1 MSEIAIFPI
10 DDKVNTTYDI
20 QSDNT
25 IEGHGVLNAS
35 FSMVNVTDERLF
47 TDIKTRGWQIFV
59 SNMPLDTGLYWLM
72 YLKTERNLSLRYTQ
86 GAQILHDEDFEVY
99 YRTCRKPLILGN
111 INANNQLPYCT
122 KLQYIR
128 LEDDRLTMTQKIQS
142 TELSYNSIGKQLSI
156 MDCKTILQHYLN
168 KNGGTEL
175 KFIVYGPWQQIGF
188 TVAGL
193 VQPLCNNDVKKF
205 KIVNLKEP
213 VPCYI
218 YQDQGMK
225 KYVVEQYAT
234 KKLTIDD
241 KDYYIGDLNYFEV
254 NDNET
259 ENE

>member
-20 QSDNT
+20 QNDNT
-25 IEGHGVLNAS
+25 IVGHGVLNAS
-35 FSMVNVTDERLF
+35 FSMVNVTDERMF
-47 TDIKTRGWQIFV
+47 TDVKSRGWQMFV

-72 YLKTERNLSLRYTQ
+72 YLKCERNLSLRYTQ
-86 GAQILHDEDFEVY
+86 GAQILYDEEFEVY

-111 INANNQLPYCT
+111 VNTNNQLPYCT

-128 LEDDRLTMTQKIQS
+128 LEDERLTMTEKIQS

-175 KFIVYGPWQQIGF
+175 KFIVYSSWQQIGF
-188 TVAGL
+188 TVASL
-193 VQPLCNNDVKKF
+193 VQPLCNNDVEHL
-205 KIVNLKEP
+205 KIVNLTEP
-213 VPCYI
+213 MPCYI
-218 YQDQGMK
+218 ERNEGLE
-225 KYVVEQYAT
+225 KYTVLQYAT
-234 KKLTIDD
+234 KKVTIDD

-254 NDNET
+254 NDDET
-259 ENE
+259 ENQ